1 MDLKKKTIKVGIL
14 TISDTRTPSKSN
26 IDSFDSSGQNL
37 MKLINDS
44 NVIESAKV
52 VQYDCVTD
60 DIDKIQAKMTEW
72 CFERKVDVLLTTG
85 GTGFSPRDVTPEA
98 TLGLVQKLT
107 PGISQA
113 IMNESL
119 KITPMAML
127 SRAVSGIYEKTLII
141 NLPGS
146 SKASKECLCVV
157 ASAIPHAVSL
167 IKDEKE
173 ISKQFHKQ
181 LDFMTNNESRIPECV
196 TKIACRHRESQ
207 FPKISMKS
215 ALSILK
221 EHAVLQYTEN
231 NKIKYPTI
239 WIFSTGDELESNKD
253 SHGGYIRDTNS
264 VMIQQILEQDN
275 YKGHIFN
282 YGIIRDNWNDLC
294 KHFEEAFSNA
304 DVIVTSG
311 GVSMG
316 EKDLI
321 KHVLKEHFKSQIH
334 FGRVNMKP
342 GMPTTF
348 VTLIFK
354 DKKKYIFCLPGNPV
368 SAGVCTHLFLLP
380 YLRSVSGNKLI
391 IHSLKAK
398 LTHSIK
404 GLDIRPEY
412 RRSLLKYENGE
423 LYVSCLS
430 NYQQSSRLLSFI
442 DSNCL
447 LQLPSSS
454 KQANVESSTIMD
466 VILIKSI
473 ENTYIAPILKEMN
486 LCIEIIK
493 KEVITGNTKI
503 EQPLL
508 YSCIEDVLHLM
519 TENIIV
525 AKTEIIPTSSA
536 MGYVS
541 YSPINSSE
549 NLPPFQ
555 ASIKDGYAI
564 KYESYWFQKS
574 NIFNVV
580 QVSVAGTVPGYQ
592 KEIGEGEC
600 ARISTG
606 APIPPGANCVVQV
619 EDTSVETKS
628 SDGKVEI
635 TIAILKEPKLFEN
648 IRSIGSDISI
658 GQRLLDQKTI
668 LGPFEI
674 ALLRSVGCEDVEVFV
689 CPSIHIIPCNDNSAY
704 AISHKLKNMLKVS
717 DFKGNI
723 FSHSLRKNLIKF
735 TEQFDCVYDD
745 GNPVI
750 IFCGR
755 VNEFCTVE
763 SHIHITNN
771 TRKISLGFG
780 RMFVGCEE
788 KSVVFLHINT
798 CDSESIYN
806 CVHLFILPFLRFIS
820 GRKKIISSIKTK
832 CNLTSDYLPTD
843 KFEKAE
849 LHYENGDFKVTC
861 FTMNHQSCLVN
872 MPSSLDHINIKWKT
886 EKKTEL
892 DTIVTENSDYYFIH
906 Y

>member
-1 MDLKKKTIKVGIL
+1 MDLKNTTIKVGIL

-26 IDSFDSSGQNL
+26 IDLFDSSGRNL
-37 MKLINDS
+37 IKLINDS

-52 VQYDCVTD
+52 VQYECVTD
-60 DIDKIQAKMTEW
+60 DFDTIQAKMTEW
-72 CFERKVDVLLTTG
+72 CSQRKVDVLLSTG

-98 TLGLVQKLT
+98 TLGLIQKLT

-119 KITPMAML
+119 KLTPMAML

-146 SKASKECLCVV
+146 TKASKECLCVV
-157 ASAIPHAVSL
+157 ASTIPHAVSL
-167 IKDEKE
+167 IKDEKD
-173 ISKQFHKQ
+173 ISNQFHKQ
-181 LDFMTNNESRIPECV
+181 LDFTTNNESRVPECV

-215 ALSILK
+215 ALNILK
-221 EHAVLQYTEN
+221 GHAVLQYTEN
-231 NKIKYPTI
+231 NKIKYPTV
-239 WIFSTGDELESNKD
+239 WIFATGDELKSDKD

-264 VMIQQILEQDN
+264 VMIKQILEQDN
-275 YKGHIFN
+275 YKGQIFN

-294 KHFEEAFSNA
+294 KHFEEAFNNA
-304 DVIVTSG
+304 EIIVTSG

-348 VTLIFK
+348 ATLIFK
-354 DKKKYIFCLPGNPV
+354 DKQKYIFCLPGNPV

-380 YLRSVSGNKLI
+380 YLRSVSGKKLI

-398 LTHSIK
+398 LTYTIN

-412 RRSLLKYENGE
+412 RRALLKYENGE
-423 LYVSCLS
+423 LYVSCIT
-430 NYQQSSRLLSFI
+430 NYQQSSRLLSFVG
-442 DSNCL
+442 SNCL

-454 KQANVESSTIMD
+454 KGANVESSTIMD

-493 KEVITGNTKI
+493 KQAISSNIKN
-503 EQPLL
+503 EQSLL

-519 TENIIV
+519 TENIFV
-525 AKTEIIPTSSA
+525 AKTEIIPTDCA
-536 MGYVS
+536 MGYVL
-541 YSPINSSE
+541 YSPINSTE

-564 KYESYWFQKS
+564 KYADNWFQKS

-580 QVSVAGTVPGYQ
+580 QVSVAGTVPTCQ
-592 KEIGEGEC
+592 KEIKEGEC

-628 SDGKVEI
+628 SDGEVEM

-658 GQRLLDQKTI
+658 GQCLLDQKTV

-674 ALLRSVGCEDVEVFV
+674 ALLRSVGCENVEVYK
-689 CPSIHIIPCNDNSAY
+689 CPSIHIIPFNDNSAY
-704 AISHKLKNMLKVS
+704 AISHKLTNMLELA
-717 DFKGNI
+717 DFKGSI
-723 FSHSLRKNLIKF
+723 FSHALCKNSTKF
-735 TEQFDCVYDD
+735 PEKFESVFNYDD
-745 GNPVI
+745 VI
-750 IFCGR
+750 IICGN
-755 VNEFCTVE
+755 VNEFCNVE
-763 SHIHITNN
+763 SHIHISNN

-780 RMFVGCEE
+780 RMYHDE
-788 KSVVFLHINT
+788 KKVVFLHINT

-806 CVHLFILPFLRFIS
+806 CVHLFIMPFLRFTT

-832 CNLTSDYLPTD
+832 CNMPSDYLPTD

-849 LHYENGDFKVTC
+849 LCYENGNFNVTC

-872 MPSSLDHINIKWKT
+872 MPSSLDEINIKLK
-886 EKKTEL
+886 EGGETEL
-892 DTIVTENSDYYFIH
+892 DAIITENSDSYFIN